1 MTKALIFDSGA
12 LISLAMNGLLG
23 LLEKLKKN
31 FKGKFLITR
40 EIKYEVV
47 DRPIGISRFELEAL
61 QIQNIIDKGVLEL
74 PSSLGIQDEIIK
86 KKTAEIMEIANRS
99 VQVGDRWVN
108 IVSEGEMSCLALSN
122 ELSERGIDNLIAID
136 ERTTRIL
143 SENPRSLERIMSE
156 KIHRK
161 VHVDEEKLK
170 AFSKFKFIRSTEIV
184 YSAYKKGLIDL
195 KGKRVLEALLY
206 ATKFK
211 GASVSFEEI
220 DILKKL

>member
-47 DRPIGISRFELEAL
+47 DRPIGIFRFELEAL
-61 QIQNIIDKGVLEL
+61 QIQNLIDEGILEM

-86 KKTAEIMEIANRS
+86 KKTTEIMEIANRS

-122 ELSERGIDNLIAID
+122 ELSEKGIDN
-136 ERTTRIL
+136 
-143 SENPRSLERIMSE
+143 
-156 KIHRK
+156 
-161 VHVDEEKLK
+161 
-170 AFSKFKFIRSTEIV
+170 
-184 YSAYKKGLIDL
+184 
-195 KGKRVLEALLY
+195 
-206 ATKFK
+206 
-211 GASVSFEEI
+211 
-220 DILKKL
+220 

>member
-47 DRPIGISRFELEAL
+47 DRPIGIFRFELEAL
-61 QIQNIIDKGVLEL
+61 QIQNLIDEGILEM

-86 KKTAEIMEIANRS
+86 KKTTEIMEIANRS

-122 ELSERGIDNLIAID
+122 ELKRRDIESLISID
-136 ERTTRIL
+136 ERTTRIMC
-143 SENPRSLERIMSE
+143 ENPQNLESLISE
-156 KIHRK
+156 KLHQK
-161 VHVDEEKLK
+161 VELV
-170 AFSKFKFIRSTEIV
+170 ARNYNVFSQFKFIRSSELV
-184 YSAYKKGLIDL
+184 FVAFKKGIINLE
-195 KGKRVLEALLY
+195 GKKVLEALLY
-206 ATKFK
+206 ATKYK
-211 GASVSFEEI
+211 GCSISLEEI

>member
-47 DRPIGISRFELEAL
+47 DRPIGIFRFELEAL
-61 QIQNIIDKGVLEL
+61 QIQNLIDEGILEM

-86 KKTAEIMEIANRS
+86 KKTTEIMEIANRS

-122 ELSERGIDNLIAID
+122 ELSEKGIDNLIAID

-143 SENPRSLERIMSE
+143 SENPRSLEKIMSE

-161 VHVDEEKLK
+161 VHVYEEKLK

-184 YSAYKKGLIDL
+184 YSAYKKGLIEL